1 MAKFSP
7 VKTLIGKMTP
17 IDSSESLIG
26 RMDSISSSE
35 SLIGKINPTESISG
49 KVEKPS
55 DMSGEININPEKDIP
70 TYDGNYIVIP
80 KAYKEQILETK
91 EKMMEDNV
99 VVKKIPYYETSNV
112 DGGETVYIAGEVTYG

>member
-49 KVEKPS
+49 KIEKS
-55 DMSGEININPEKDIP
+55 TDMSQEERF
-70 TYDGNYIVIP
+70 
-80 KAYKEQILETK
+80 LEGSCK
-91 EKMMEDNV
+91 S
-99 VVKKIPYYETSNV
+99 I
-112 DGGETVYIAGEVTYG
+112 